1 VWEEDG
7 PTPILKRS
15 KTLVTK
21 QDSPDAWADGL
32 PARIWQAGAGKA
44 APFVLL
50 DDARDGGRAFLH
62 AGPSQIVETREPDE
76 IATCLDLLRGAGR
89 TAAGFI
95 AYEAGHTL
103 EPKLAPLCRRAADD
117 EPPLLWFGLF
127 DHVEPVDAGALLPD
141 PDGAWAGA
149 PRPSIDQSDHAEMV
163 AAAMAHIEA
172 GDIYQANITFA
183 AEVRTAGSPAAL
195 YSAIRKRAR
204 AGHSALIFTGS
215 HWLLSFSPELFFT
228 LEDGRI
234 TTRPMKGTAARE
246 AKSGSDEIAIR
257 TLAEDPKQRAENLM
271 IVDLLRNDLS
281 RVSKPGSV
289 KVPELF
295 AVETYPTVHQ
305 MTSTVTAEIEDGLG
319 PVDVIEAIF
328 PCGSVTG
335 APKIR
340 AMEIIDSLEQSPR
353 GLYTGSIGHIAADG
367 GAALNVAIRTLVIRS
382 GESVARIGLG
392 SGIVADSEAASEW
405 RECLAKGRFVETGRR
420 FDLIETMRFDPD
432 EGFFELD
439 RHLARLKASAEA
451 LDFAFDRHHARNELQ
466 TATFRLKQLCK
477 LRLLLSRTGAMA
489 IESRPLPE
497 PPAAPVRTAIVPR
510 TVDDGD
516 FRLRHKTSDRAFYDE
531 ARAPDAF
538 ETLFTDERGF
548 LTEGSFTNLFV
559 EHRGKLLT
567 PPLSR
572 GLLPGILR
580 GRLIDRG
587 EAIEEDLRP
596 DDLAAGLLIG
606 NAARGLI
613 RAML

>member
-1 VWEEDG
+1 MWEDEG

-50 DDARDGGRAFLH
+50 DDARDGGGAFLH
-62 AGPSQIVETREPDE
+62 AGPAQIVETREPDE

-89 TAAGFI
+89 QAAGFI
-95 AYEAGHTL
+95 AYEAGHAL
-103 EPKLAPLCRRAADD
+103 EPKLVPLCRRPADED
-117 EPPLLWFGLF
+117 PPLLWFGLF

-149 PRPSIDQSDHAEMV
+149 PRPLIDRSEHADMV
-163 AAAMAHIEA
+163 AAALAHIEA
-172 GDIYQANITFA
+172 GDIYQANITFP

-195 YSAIRKRAR
+195 YAAIRQRAR

-228 LEDGRI
+228 LDSGRI
-234 TTRPMKGTAARE
+234 TARPMKGTAARE
-246 AKSGSDEIAIR
+246 AKSGADSEAAR
-257 TLAEDPKQRAENLM
+257 SLAEDPKQRAENLM

-289 KVPELF
+289 RVPELF

-319 PVDVIEAIF
+319 AVDMIEAIF

-340 AMEIIDSLEQSPR
+340 AMEIIDRLEQSPR
-353 GLYTGSIGHIAADG
+353 GLYTGSIGHIAAEG
-367 GAALNVAIRTLVIRS
+367 GAALNVAIRTLVMRS
-382 GESVARIGLG
+382 GESLARIGLG
-392 SGIVADSEAASEW
+392 SGIVADSDPTGEW

-420 FDLIETMRFDPD
+420 FDLIETMRYDPK

-439 RHLARLKASAEA
+439 RHLARMKASAMA

-477 LRLLLSRTGAMA
+477 LRLLLSRSGAMA
-489 IESRPLPE
+489 IESRPSLE
-497 PPAAPVRTAIVPR
+497 APAEPVRVAIAPR
-510 TVDDGD
+510 RVDDGD

-531 ARAPDAF
+531 ARSPDSF
-538 ETLFTDERGF
+538 ETLFTDEQGF

-580 GRLIDRG
+580 EKLIDEG
-587 EAIEEDLRP
+587 KAVEEDLRP
-596 DDLAAGLLIG
+596 DDLAAGFLIG
-606 NAARGLI
+606 NSARGLI
-613 RAML
+613 RAIL